1 MRRWA
6 GGEQRGP
13 LRQRALSPPTP
24 PLSPRRT
31 HDIAHHSVQPSHHAP
46 LPHPAPPSLAGT
58 PLARA
63 NARAARTRAAQQRSC
78 ARVHRWC
85 ACGARTGAEGCETMQ
100 QWVDCG
106 SLCLRMCQM
115 YACMAVCWLFCAPI
129 CALRARSARAHLL
142 CCGAPQCCFDG
153 LRGRCT
159 RLCCYCAAQCF
170 ILWLAVACSA
180 RTSGAIRQALRQPCC
195 YSIIIFSQYM

>member
-1 MRRWA
+1 MC
-6 GGEQRGP
+6 
-13 LRQRALSPPTP
+13 
-24 PLSPRRT
+24 
-31 HDIAHHSVQPSHHAP
+31 AH
-46 LPHPAPPSLAGT
+46 
-58 PLARA
+58 
-63 NARAARTRAAQQRSC
+63 
-78 ARVHRWC
+78 VHRC
-85 ACGARTGAEGCETMQ
+85 CVCTARTGAGRGESMQ

-159 RLCCYCAAQCF
+159 RLCCYWAPQCLV
-170 ILWLAVACSA
+170 LWLAVACSA
-180 RTSGAIRQALRQPCC
+180 RASGAIDMLCGSHADL
-195 YSIIIFSQYM
+195 SIIIFHQCLWLFVFDFIVGDHLVCEARRERAPLVLRREYRHRWMCVFHE